1 MATLHS
7 FTSANPFY
15 KGASMRE
22 LATLFEVPLTTV
34 KDRIVG
40 LAPCAKRHGTDV
52 YSVKDAASRLVSV
65 LDDEETVRRVL
76 RMKNTQVPPTL
87 RKELWQAELA
97 RQKYEV
103 NEGNLWETSKVVEKA
118 GEAFKMLRLSLQLM
132 ADRVDRIEGLS
143 QKQRQAIYNLVD
155 TTLQDMRDRLID
167 AFTDQ
172 RGDTLDEESPQDEN
186 VLDSVEDL

>member
-1 MATLHS
+1 
-7 FTSANPFY
+7 
-15 KGASMRE
+15 
-22 LATLFEVPLTTV
+22 
-34 KDRIVG
+34 
-40 LAPCAKRHGTDV
+40 
-52 YSVKDAASRLVSV
+52 
-65 LDDEETVRRVL
+65 
-76 RMKNTQVPPTL
+76 MKNTQVPPTL

-167 AFTDQ
+167 AFNDQ
-172 RGDTLDEESPQDEN
+172 RSDTLDEESAQDEN